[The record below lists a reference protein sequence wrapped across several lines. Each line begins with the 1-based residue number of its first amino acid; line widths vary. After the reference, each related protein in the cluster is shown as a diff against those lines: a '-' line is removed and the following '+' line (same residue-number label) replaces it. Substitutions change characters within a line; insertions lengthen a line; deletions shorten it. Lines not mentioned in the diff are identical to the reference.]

1 VRSESLREMRIS
13 VTTIGDLL
21 LTAADRYPDSD
32 AIVFPE
38 ARLNYG
44 QLVERS
50 LKWAR
55 ALRAAGVQPGEHVGL
70 LMPTSFDFVEI
81 MFGISLAGAV
91 IVPVNARY
99 KPSELAYVIENGDLV
114 TLVTTD
120 RVAEHVNFVERLNQ
134 ALPSLAAAK
143 DPLALSLPEAPRLRN
158 VVLMGRDT
166 PAGFVPQRRFEDLA
180 GSVPEDEIHQV
191 RLGVRVRDV
200 GLMLYTS
207 GTTANPK
214 GCLLSHEA
222 IVRNSIAL
230 GRHRYQ
236 LKHEDR
242 FWSPLP
248 MFHIAAILP
257 MLAIFDV
264 GGAYVTMGYFDA
276 GVALH
281 MLDRENATAT
291 YPCFVTIM
299 SDLIYHKDFDKVD
312 LSRVRLMNS
321 NFAVQPK
328 GIADAMQK
336 AMPNAIQVGTF
347 GMTET
352 AGTVTTSRLDDP
364 LEQRIN
370 RLGKPLPGLR
380 VRIVDPDTGE
390 DAGPGQRG
398 EVLVKGQGRE
408 EDGRGHRRRRLVSH
422 GRHRLARRARHADVP
437 RPLQGHAQGGRR
449 ERGSRRDRG
458 LPAEAPGCEAG
469 TGGRHPGPALRRGTC
484 RLRRAEAG
492 RGGQR
497 EGAHRALSPR
507 AGRVQGTPT
516 RAVRRRVADV
526 DEQDPEVP
534 VARPVDHRAEA
545 RLRRTAGDP
554 GPMFCFIAKL
564 NIKPDREGDF
574 LRLQAE
580 LSEATRAEAGCLAY
594 DVLKAKDSP
603 LLYVYYARFRDQAAF
618 DEHMRTEAHDRLI
631 PPIMACVDGEMD
643 LQFYDFVI

>member
-21 LTAADRYPDSD
+21 LTAADRFPDSD

-398 EVLVKGQGRE
+398 EVLVKGYSTLEGYYKDAKKTAE
-408 EDGRGHRRRRLVSH
+408 AIDADGWYHTGDIGSLDEHGTLMFH
-422 GRHRLARRARHADVP
+422 GRFKDMLKVGGENVAAAEIEACLQKHPGVKLAQVVGIPDPRYVEVPAAFVERKPDVEVSEKELIELCRRELAGFKVP
-437 RPLQGHAQGGRR
+437 RHVRFVGEWPMSTSKIQKF
-449 ERGSRRDRG
+449 
-458 LPAEAPGCEAG
+458 
-469 TGGRHPGPALRRGTC
+469 
-484 RLRRAEAG
+484 RLRDQLITE
-492 RGGQR
+492 
-497 EGAHRALSPR
+497 L
-507 AGRVQGTPT
+507 
-516 RAVRRRVADV
+516 
-526 DEQDPEVP
+526 
-534 VARPVDHRAEA
+534 
-545 RLRRTAGDP
+545 
-554 GPMFCFIAKL
+554 KL
-564 NIKPDREGDF
+564 G
-574 LRLQAE
+574 
-580 LSEATRAEAGCLAY
+580 
-594 DVLKAKDSP
+594 
-603 LLYVYYARFRDQAAF
+603 
-618 DEHMRTEAHDRLI
+618 
-631 PPIMACVDGEMD
+631 
-643 LQFYDFVI
+643 